1 MNSIVALSAIALASA
16 ATLGPIEREFISF
29 MKEHSKVYESEDLAV
44 RFAIFSQNI
53 KLIENH
59 NAQNHS
65 YWLGMNKFGDLTA
78 QEFAARNGYVSN
90 AKPRSEMNVMPI
102 PMEEAAASLDWRA
115 LGAVTPVKDQGQCGS
130 CWAFSAVGATEG
142 AHAIATKN
150 LVSLSEQQL
159 VSCSVSYG
167 NMGCNGGLMDN
178 AFKYIQAN
186 GLCTEAAYP
195 YTAKSDFTNCKAK
208 GCAAAAKI
216 TGYQDVASGNENAL
230 LTAVNL
236 GPVSVAIEADQSV
249 FQLYAGG
256 VFDNPQCGTTLDH
269 GVLVVGYG
277 TDNLDYWNVKNSWG
291 QSWGE
296 KGYIRIIRGKNM
308 CGIAQ
313 EPSYPTGA
321 SLFEQA

>member
-16 ATLGPIEREFISF
+16 ATLGPIEREFVSF
-29 MKEHSKVYESEDLAV
+29 MKEHNKVYESEDLAV
-44 RFAIFSQNI
+44 RFAIFSQNM

-90 AKPRSEMNVMPI
+90 SKPRSEMNVMPI
-102 PMEEAAASLDWRA
+102 PMEEAAGSLDWRA

-159 VSCSVSYG
+159 VSCSASYG

-178 AFKYIQAN
+178 AFKYIQAH

-195 YTAKSDFTNCKAK
+195 YTAKSDFLNCKAT

-216 TGYQDVASGNENAL
+216 TGYQDVASGNEDAL

-256 VFDNPQCGTTLDH
+256 VFDNAKCGTSLDH

-277 TDNLDYWNVKNSWG
+277 TDTLDYWNVKNSWG

-296 KGYIRIIRGKNM
+296 KGYIRIVRGKHM